1 MLKNRAPDFARVKY
15 AFVYPDPQAAAAGL
29 AKVADK
35 RRVTISPT
43 GEQVVSP
50 GRQLGPREEKVS
62 ENTLTFVAQIK
73 ASRLRADDPLLKA
86 AEEDLAAGGGVMTKE
101 TVQ

>member
-1 MLKNRAPDFARVKY
+1 MLKNRAPDFTRVKY
-15 AFVYPDPQAAAAGL
+15 EFAYPDPQAAAAGL

-50 GRQLGPREEKVS
+50 GRQLGTREEKLS
-62 ENTLTFVAQIK
+62 ENTLTFLAQIK
-73 ASRLRADDPLLKA
+73 TSRIRADDPLIKG
-86 AEEDLAAGGGVMTKE
+86 AEEDLSAGGGVMTKAIL
-101 TVQ
+101 

>member
-1 MLKNRAPDFARVKY
+1 MLKNRAPDFTRINY
-15 AFVYPDPQAAAAGL
+15 QIVYPDSQAASAGL

-50 GRQLGPREEKVS
+50 GRQLGTRDEKLT
-62 ENTLTFVAQIK
+62 ENTLTFLAQIK
-73 ASRLRADDPLLKA
+73 TSRIMSGDPLLKA
-86 AEEDLAAGGGVMTKE
+86 AESDLVTGGGEMTKA
-101 TVQ
+101 TL